1 MKALVARISKRWI
14 IAILILILIGG
25 FLVYRSRTSANN
37 PLTTAT
43 VQKGSIEEVI
53 NVPGVVDAD
62 RKASLRFLAGGKV
75 VSLPVKEGQY
85 IKKTQAIATIDVR
98 DLQKNLQASLNDYMR
113 ERLDFE
119 QDKDDRR
126 DVVLNDEVL
135 RLAQKS
141 QLSLNNSVIAVELK
155 DIALRNAT
163 LYSPIDGVITGLPI
177 SVAGVQV
184 SATDTFEIVDPSTL
198 IFEAEVDEID
208 IGRIHTGMPVRIVLD
223 AYPDQPV
230 ESVIDYIGVKAE
242 QSRRSSGGT
251 VFPLRIRFPIS
262 DLQFL
267 RLGLN
272 GTVSLIL
279 EQREDSLLIPI
290 EAVSMR
296 SEKSIVMIR
305 DPKNSQKTI
314 EREVKL
320 GIEGEDQVE
329 VLEGLSVGDEVI
341 LPN

>member
-1 MKALVARISKRWI
+1 MKALLSRISKRW
-14 IAILILILIGG
+14 LIGILVLVVVAG
-25 FLVYRSRTSANN
+25 FLVVRSRASSNK
-37 PLTTAT
+37 PLTTAK
-43 VQKGSIEEVI
+43 VEKGRIEEVI

-62 RKASLRFLAGGKV
+62 KKASLRFLAGGKI
-75 VSLPVKEGQY
+75 VSLPVKEGQHV
-85 IKKTQAIATIDVR
+85 KKSQALATMDVR
-98 DLQKNLQASLNDYMR
+98 DLQKNLQASLNDYMS

-119 QDKDDRR
+119 QDTDDRK
-126 DVVLNDEVL
+126 DLVKNDEVL

-155 DIALRNAT
+155 DLALRNAT
-163 LYSPIDGVITGLPI
+163 LYSPIDGVITSLPI

-184 SATDTFEIVDPSTL
+184 TATDAFEIVDPSTL

-208 IGRIHTGMPVRIVLD
+208 IGRIHAGTPVRIVLD

-230 ESVIDYIGVKAE
+230 ESVIDYIAVKAE

-251 VFPLRIRFPIS
+251 VFPIRIRFPIS

-279 EQREDSLLIPI
+279 EQHEDTLLVPI

-296 SEKSIVMIR
+296 SEKSIVMVK
-305 DPKNSQKTI
+305 DPSNPQKTI
-314 EREVKL
+314 GREVQL
-320 GIEGEDQVE
+320 GIEGEDQIE
-329 VLEGLSVGDEVI
+329 VLEGLSLGDEVI

>member
-1 MKALVARISKRWI
+1 MKALFKRISKRWVI
-14 IAILILILIGG
+14 GILIIILIGG
-25 FLVYRSRTSANN
+25 FFLYRSRTASNK
-37 PLTTAT
+37 PLSTAK
-43 VQKGSIEEVI
+43 VEKGEIEEVI

-62 RKASLRFLAGGKV
+62 KKASLRFLAGGKI
-75 VSLPVKEGQY
+75 VSLPVKEGQF
-85 IKKTQAIATIDVR
+85 IKKSQALATMDIR
-98 DLQKNLQASLNDYMR
+98 DLQKNLQATLNDYMS

-119 QDKDDRR
+119 QDKDNREDL
-126 DVVLNDEVL
+126 VKNDEIL

-155 DIALRNAT
+155 DLAIRNAT
-163 LYSPIDGVITGLPI
+163 LYSPIDGVVTSLPI

-184 SATDTFEIVDPSTL
+184 TATDTFEIVDPSTL

-208 IGRIHTGMPVRIVLD
+208 IGRIHAGMPVRIVLD

-230 ESVIDYIGVKAE
+230 ESVIDYISVKAE

-251 VFPLRIRFPIS
+251 VFPIRIRFPIS

-279 EQREDSLLIPI
+279 EQRDDSLLIPI

-296 SEKSIVMIR
+296 SEKSIVMVK
-305 DPKNSQKTI
+305 DPSNPQKPI

-320 GIEGEDQVE
+320 GIEGEDQIE
-329 VLEGLSVGDEVI
+329 VLEGLSLGDEVI

>member
-1 MKALVARISKRWI
+1 MKALLTRISKRWVI
-14 IAILILILIGG
+14 GILVLILVGG
-25 FLVYRSRTSANN
+25 FLFYRSRTSANK
-37 PLTTAT
+37 PFTTAT
-43 VQKGSIEEVI
+43 VEQGKIEEVI

-62 RKASLRFLAGGKV
+62 KKAALRFLAGGKI
-75 VSLPVKEGQY
+75 VSLPVKEGQLV
-85 IKKTQAIATIDVR
+85 KKSQALATMDVR
-98 DLQKNLQASLNDYMR
+98 DLQKNLQASLNDYMS

-119 QDKDDRR
+119 QDKDDRK
-126 DVVLNDEVL
+126 DLVKNDEIL

-141 QLSLNNSVIAVELK
+141 QLSLNNSVISVELR
-155 DIALRNAT
+155 DLAIRNAT
-163 LYSPIDGVITGLPI
+163 LYAPIDGVVTSLPI
-177 SVAGVQV
+177 SVPGVQV

-208 IGRIHTGMPVRIVLD
+208 IGRIHPGMPVRIILD

-230 ESVIDYIGVKAE
+230 ESVIDYIAVKAE

-251 VFPLRIRFPIS
+251 VFPIRIRFPIS

-279 EQREDSLLIPI
+279 ERQDDALLIPI

-296 SEKSIVMIR
+296 SEKSIVMVR
-305 DPKNSQKTI
+305 DPKNPKNSM

-320 GIEGEDQVE
+320 GIEGEDTIE
-329 VLEGLSVGDEVI
+329 VLEGLSLGDEVI

>member
-1 MKALVARISKRWI
+1 MKALLARISKRWVIGILLI
-14 IAILILILIGG
+14 ILVGG
-25 FLVYRSRTSANN
+25 FFFYRSRTTANI
-37 PLTTAT
+37 PLST
-43 VQKGSIEEVI
+43 VKVEKGKIEEVI

-62 RKASLRFLAGGKV
+62 KKASLRFLAGGKIV
-75 VSLPVKEGQY
+75 ALPVKEGQS
-85 IKKTQAIATIDVR
+85 IKKSQALATMDIR
-98 DLQKNLQASLNDYMR
+98 DLQKNLQATLNDYMS

-119 QDKDDRR
+119 QDKDDRK
-126 DVVLNDEVL
+126 DLVKNDEIL

-155 DIALRNAT
+155 DLALRNAT
-163 LYSPIDGVITGLPI
+163 LYSPIDGVVTALPI

-184 SATDTFEIVDPSTL
+184 TATDTFEIVDPSTL

-208 IGRIHTGMPVRIVLD
+208 IGRIHAGMPVRIVLD

-230 ESVIDYIGVKAE
+230 ESVIDYIAVKAE

-251 VFPLRIRFPIS
+251 VFPIRIRFPIS

-279 EQREDSLLIPI
+279 EQREDTLVVPI

-296 SEKSIVMIR
+296 SDKSIVMVK
-305 DPKNSQKTI
+305 DPSNPKNPI

-320 GIEGEDQVE
+320 GIEGEDQIE
-329 VLEGLSVGDEVI
+329 VLEGLSLGDEVI